1 MSIHEATSSLR
12 TENEKIARKKRH
24 RRLFRLILPAFPPF
38 NIYSRIAKT
47 TTALGPV
54 CVGTAASKLGNWDVE
69 IIDENNCP
77 SKFCPKDAAG
87 LPDHDVLQSLRPADV
102 VGFYGSMTSAIPRLY
117 HLAERYHEL
126 GAKTIA
132 GGYHVRSLPDE
143 ALDNF
148 IDVVA
153 LGESETIIRDVLSA
167 FELNEDPLHVPGICF
182 NRNGS
187 HVFTDDMAPIED
199 LDGLPFPDFSLVRYA
214 RLDIYP
220 IGRTRGCNM
229 NCEFCAVK
237 DKSRCASP
245 EWMVAQIAHLIETR
259 KSREFFDV
267 SDHFCASGVDESI
280 RFCNLLADYLDTTGG
295 RIEMTVQIRLTDAHH
310 GELLKAMR
318 KAGIYNLAIGI
329 ESCIDEELTVMRKGY
344 HEKDILDL
352 LDVYHQYGFFVHG
365 MMIFGYP
372 SKPKHRI
379 EISLQRRM
387 KSFRSFI
394 KHLDTAQILLP
405 VPLPGTELTRRLDS
419 EGRLYHLDYQYY
431 DGQFLLF
438 EPDEGIDAKELQHSV
453 ITLMSGFY
461 RPRYILS
468 LITAIMIYF
477 PTIVFPRVATLLTF
491 RVRYI
496 VRSFRSWYHNHFRNN
511 AIRFAGSFIVIKW
524 KSYFRQ
530 SDFMDQLDRMRIAF
544 SDQPAN
550 QETCIKQEE
559 NK

>member
-1 MSIHEATSSLR
+1 MTMHDEMTSPR
-12 TENEKIARKKRH
+12 IANETAARNRR

-54 CVGTAASKLGNWDVE
+54 CVGTAASKLENWDVE
-69 IIDENNCP
+69 IIDENNCS
-77 SKFCPKDAAG
+77 SKFCPKDEKG
-87 LPDHDVLQSLRPADV
+87 LPDHDALQRLRPADV

-117 HLAERYHEL
+117 HLAERYHVL

-143 ALDNF
+143 ALDSF

-167 FELNEDPLHVPGICF
+167 FEHNEAPLHVPGICF

-187 HVFTDDMAPIED
+187 HVFNDDMTPIDD

-214 RLDIYP
+214 RLNIYP

-259 KSREFFDV
+259 KAREFFDV
-267 SDHFCASGVDESI
+267 SDHFCASGVEESI
-280 RFCNLLADYLDTTGG
+280 RFCRLLAEYLEKVGV
-295 RIEMTVQIRLTDAHH
+295 RIEMTVQIRLTDARHE
-310 GELLKAMR
+310 ELLEAMR
-318 KAGIYNLAIGI
+318 EAGIYNLAIGI
-329 ESCIDEELTVMRKGY
+329 ESCIDEELTLMRKGY
-344 HEKDILDL
+344 HEKDIYAL
-352 LDVYHQYGFFVHG
+352 LDKYHKYGFFVHG

-372 SKPKHRI
+372 AKPEHRI
-379 EISLQRRM
+379 EVSLQQRM
-387 KSFRSFI
+387 NSFSNFI

-405 VPLPGTELTRRLDS
+405 VPLPGTELTERLDS

-438 EPDEGIDAKELQHSV
+438 EPDEGIDARELQHSV

-461 RPRYILS
+461 RPGYLVK
-468 LITAIMIYF
+468 LINAVLIFF
-477 PTIVFPRVATLLTF
+477 PSIVFPRAATLLTF
-491 RVRYI
+491 RARYI
-496 VRSFRSWYHNHFRNN
+496 VRGFRSWYHKHFRNN
-511 AIRFAGSFIVIKW
+511 AIRFAGSFIVRKW
-524 KSYFRQ
+524 KSYFRK
-530 SDFMDQLDRMRIAF
+530 SDFTDQLERMRIAF
-544 SDQPAN
+544 ANEPRKQDPSFN
-550 QETCIKQEE
+550 QEKS
-559 NK
+559 K

>member
-1 MSIHEATSSLR
+1 MSTYDTASYQQIV
-12 TENEKIARKKRH
+12 NEKIERKKH

-54 CVGTAASKLGNWDVE
+54 CVGTAASKLENWDVE
-69 IIDENNCP
+69 IIDENNCS
-77 SKFCPKDAAG
+77 SKFCPKDEKG
-87 LPDHDVLQSLRPADV
+87 LPDHDTLQRLRPADA

-117 HLAERYHEL
+117 HLAEQYHVL

-167 FELNEDPLHVPGICF
+167 FELNEDPLHVPGVCF

-187 HVFTDDMAPIED
+187 HVFNDDMTPIEN

-259 KSREFFDV
+259 KAREFFDV
-267 SDHFCASGVDESI
+267 SDHFCASGVEESI
-280 RFCNLLADYLDTTGG
+280 RFCRLLAEYLQATGM
-295 RIEMTVQIRLTDAHH
+295 RIEMTVQIRLTDARH

-329 ESCIDEELTVMRKGY
+329 ESCIDEELTLMRKGY

-352 LDVYHQYGFFVHG
+352 LDAYHQHGFFVHG

-372 SKPKHRI
+372 AKQEHRI
-379 EISLQRRM
+379 DISLQQRM
-387 KSFRSFI
+387 KSFRHFI

-405 VPLPGTELTRRLDS
+405 VPLPGTELTERLDS

-438 EPDEGIDAKELQHSV
+438 EPDEGIDARELQRSV

-461 RPRYILS
+461 RPGYLLR
-468 LITAIMIYF
+468 LINAVLIFF
-477 PTIVFPRVATLLTF
+477 PTIIFPRVPTLLTF
-491 RVRYI
+491 RARYI
-496 VRSFRSWYHNHFRNN
+496 VRGFRFWYHKHFRNN
-511 AIRFAGSFIVIKW
+511 AIRFAGSFIVRKW
-524 KSYFRQ
+524 KSYFRK
-530 SDFMDQLDRMRIAF
+530 SDFMDQLERMRITF
-544 SDQPAN
+544 AN
-550 QETCIKQEE
+550 EQKEQGTSFEQEASK
-559 NK
+559 